1 MKKNFKVKV
10 NDSLVYELNSIDS
23 NNLDYLELSESNY
36 HVLLNK
42 KSFSLKIDK
51 ANFLTKEYTVSVNS
65 NSYNVKI
72 ENNLDM
78 LIKEMGFTIGSSK
91 ITNEIKAPM
100 PGIILSILIKEG
112 QKVKEGDT
120 LLILE
125 AMKMENAII
134 CPKNTVIKEI
144 YIDVGETVDKNKLLI
159 DFQ

>member
-72 ENNLDM
+72 EYPSWRRPEYFITALSFITM
-78 LIKEMGFTIGSSK
+78 VLLLSAASIRKRRKEKRKMRK
-91 ITNEIKAPM
+91 TNK
-100 PGIILSILIKEG
+100 
-112 QKVKEGDT
+112 
-120 LLILE
+120 
-125 AMKMENAII
+125 
-134 CPKNTVIKEI
+134 
-144 YIDVGETVDKNKLLI
+144 
-159 DFQ
+159 

>member
-72 ENNLDM
+72 ENN
-78 LIKEMGFTIGSSK
+78 FK
-91 ITNEIKAPM
+91 IDDLTFKLKPLTYKQMSDIALENYTLERQ
-100 PGIILSILIKEG
+100 IIQI
-112 QKVKEGDT
+112 
-120 LLILE
+120 
-125 AMKMENAII
+125 A
-134 CPKNTVIKEI
+134 
-144 YIDVGETVDKNKLLI
+144 KNK
-159 DFQ
+159 DFTDNQRDQETQKIYNKMNNLNFQVLHILHH